1 MSKQSVLT
9 VLRDILPACG
19 YSVSAPGIADI
30 LAEKDY
36 NKIYLKYGGDI
47 GYAEILHLAR
57 SLHGSR
63 SLLVS
68 DIPVREE
75 VRKFAS
81 EQGIIVWDAE
91 KLERWIGKAVLDNAE
106 GKKADLLAQA
116 DEPQGAFGG
125 FGSFFDAAPAQ
136 DRAQPAPEMHI
147 QAERAF
153 FEPNEQAR
161 EPESRE
167 IEGKIRI
174 ILTSAPVNISRANA
188 AGIGESHVGDIK
200 NQRIVFIPFW
210 RYKYLFRVKKSYKTK
225 MVDLSGNG
233 EGAVNALSGENTFTS
248 LRDVFSYADVPTK
261 NYEIK
266 KPAISKN
273 DAVAKAL
280 ELIIREHT
288 QEVRLSEMIGDTIVY
303 EKKTFSPDAEDISI
317 TADLIHIPVWEV
329 QGVREVIEIN
339 AYDGHVG
346 TPQKSATKAGKVYSD
361 AEFL

>member
-36 NKIYLKYGGDI
+36 SKIYIKYGGDI

-57 SLHGSR
+57 SMHGGR

-68 DIPVREE
+68 DIPLREE
-75 VRKFAS
+75 VRKFAG
-81 EQGIIVWDAE
+81 EQGITVWDAE

-106 GKKADLLAQA
+106 GKKSDLLAQA
-116 DEPQGAFGG
+116 DEQGAFGG
-125 FGSFFDAAPAQ
+125 FGSFFDAPVT
-136 DRAQPAPEMHI
+136 DRAQPAPEMRI
-147 QAERAF
+147 QAERTF
-153 FEPNEQAR
+153 FEPA
-161 EPESRE
+161 EPASAAGSRE

-188 AGIGESHVGDIK
+188 AGIAESHVGDIK
-200 NQRIVFIPFW
+200 SQRIVFIPFW
-210 RYKYLFRVKKSYKTK
+210 RYKYSFRVKKSYKTK
-225 MVDLSGNG
+225 IVDLSGNG
-233 EGAVNALSGENTFTS
+233 EGIVNALSGENSFTS

-303 EKKTFSPDAEDISI
+303 EKKSFSPDAEDIGI
-317 TADLIHIPVWEV
+317 TADLIHIPVWEIL
-329 QGVREVIEIN
+329 GVREVIEIN

-346 TPQKSATKAGKVYSD
+346 APQKSATRAGKVYSD